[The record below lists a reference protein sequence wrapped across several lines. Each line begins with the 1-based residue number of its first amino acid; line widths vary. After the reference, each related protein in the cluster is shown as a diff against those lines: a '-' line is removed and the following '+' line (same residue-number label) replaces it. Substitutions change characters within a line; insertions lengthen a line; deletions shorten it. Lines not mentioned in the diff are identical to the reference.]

1 MKKISFM
8 NAFPWLAFFFVNIA
22 AHSDVAFYQ
31 HLAFDLR
38 GVIRICV
45 LSDFFLWGDVLSIVY
60 VGCWA
65 VNHVGSRGCKILMW
79 CSHDL
84 ELWQE
89 GYLSLKSAASQWIPE
104 NLQAVLHTLFNYCK
118 I

>member
-1 MKKISFM
+1 M

-45 LSDFFLWGDVLSIVY
+45 LSDFFL
-60 VGCWA
+60 
-65 VNHVGSRGCKILMW
+65 
-79 CSHDL
+79 
-84 ELWQE
+84 
-89 GYLSLKSAASQWIPE
+89 
-104 NLQAVLHTLFNYCK
+104 
-118 I
+118 